1 MAKLSKILKELIIRY
16 PFYGIFCLGLRKEIV
31 KGDHP
36 IKTAGVGPN
45 GLNFT
50 LYVNEDFWNKLTEL
64 AQLQLLIHE
73 LRHLCLFH
81 VGEWFKAENHH
92 NMNVAMDVVVNSDLK
107 ELWENGIHLEKLEKI
122 LEKKL
127 EKNRGSWYY
136 YGEIQQF
143 AKEHPEKCMPD
154 FSCSGDHSLWP
165 KDMSEAEKKLYENQ
179 IKSRLKETADQ
190 IKKQGGTIPGE
201 LTDIIQALNKPP
213 VYNWR
218 KHFRQLVGNS
228 ISSEIQLTRMRPS
241 KRFPDARGIRLK
253 RKPSIMVA
261 VDTSGSI
268 SNNDLQEFFSEI
280 NHIYKT
286 GVDVDVVEFDT
297 KIEHISKYSGKA
309 EYTIHGRG
317 GSDVTETVNYYNE
330 HKNQYSSLVIF
341 TDGYLI
347 NFNLPVCQSMI
358 WVITKDGDK
367 RRKYQG
373 KTIFIP

>member
-1 MAKLSKILKELIIRY
+1 MHICS
-16 PFYGIFCLGLRKEIV
+16 F
-31 KGDHP
+31 H
-36 IKTAGVGPN
+36 
-45 GLNFT
+45 
-50 LYVNEDFWNKLTEL
+50 LTEWYNVED
-64 AQLQLLIHE
+64 HY
-73 LRHLCLFH
+73 
-81 VGEWFKAENHH
+81 
-92 NMNVAMDVVVNSDLK
+92 NMNCGMDASINQYISDLPT
-107 ELWENGIHLEKLEKI
+107 GCVTVEKLEELI
-122 LEKKL
+122 EKKL
-127 EKNRGSWYY
+127 ERKRSAMYY
-136 YGEIQQF
+136 YKAIQQF

-154 FSCSGDHSLWP
+154 FSGSGDHSLWP

-190 IKKQGGTIPGE
+190 VKKQGRTVPGE
-201 LTDIIQALNKPP
+201 LSEIIKALNKPP

-297 KIEHISKYSGKA
+297 KVQHVFKYTGKQEIS
-309 EYTIHGRG
+309 IHGRR
-317 GSDVTETVNYYNE
+317 SALYIWKY
-330 HKNQYSSLVIF
+330 
-341 TDGYLI
+341 I
-347 NFNLPVCQSMI
+347 NVSP
-358 WVITKDGDK
+358 
-367 RRKYQG
+367 
-373 KTIFIP
+373 